1 MNRNPPIKE
10 NIFQYPTYSHYVVQ
24 YQGDIEK
31 EFLNYPTYYVNI
43 INDRY
48 AIISLPQEVQEVS
61 ELPYFSTIV
70 AIKPY
75 DMYTLQE
82 ISPLEASQASFLQLN
97 LPLNL
102 TGRDT
107 LVAIVDTGIDYLNE
121 EFMDYEGNTRIEYI
135 WDQTLDFIDRPNR
148 VKVPFG
154 VTYSKEDIQAAINLS
169 KAGGDPYSIVPSK
182 DEIGHGTEMTGIIG
196 STGKNPQLK
205 GVVPNCKFV
214 IVKLIEDYSFQKQFN
229 IKIPTYNVTSVFFAL
244 NFLYNYELTSP
255 FPMVI
260 YFPLGTSLGS
270 HRGNDLLS
278 KYIDNICLI
287 SGIVVVS
294 GTGNERASGGHTS
307 GILSTSE
314 PTKTIELDVS
324 PEQENIVVE
333 IWTEPPN
340 IISLDIIS
348 PSGENTGVI
357 NHLINAT
364 TTYTFL
370 FEKTEVKVNYYV
382 PEESSGSQLI
392 RVRFSN
398 LQPGIWIFRVIGD
411 LILDGVFDAWIPQ
424 QGISVGGTHF
434 IPADPYGTITS
445 PGNATVLVTAAA
457 YNQNNNNI
465 LNYSGMAF
473 NTNYAGVI
481 DVAAGGVNALTV
493 APNNKT
499 AIVNG
504 TSVAAAIVAGACS
517 MLFEWGDVQGNNPNM
532 YAQTIKA
539 YLARGVT
546 QRPGDI
552 YPNPQWGYGILNIF
566 AMFQNIT

>member
-10 NIFQYPTYSHYVVQ
+10 NIFKDSTYSHYVVQ

-31 EFLNYPTYYVNI
+31 EFLNYPNFFINI
-43 INDRY
+43 INDSY
-48 AIISLPQEVQEVS
+48 AIISLPEEVQEIS

-75 DMYTLQE
+75 DIYTLQE
-82 ISPLEASQASFLQLN
+82 ISPLQASQASLLQLN

-102 TGRDT
+102 TGRNT
-107 LVAIVDTGIDYLNE
+107 IVAIVDTGIDYLNE

-148 VKVPFG
+148 IKVPFG
-154 VTYSKEDIQAAINLS
+154 VTYSKEDIQEAITLS
-169 KAGGDPYSIVPSK
+169 KSGGDPYSIVPSK
-182 DEIGHGTEMTGIIG
+182 DEIGHGTEMAGIIG
-196 STGKNPQLK
+196 STGKNPQLR

-214 IVKLIEDYSFQKQFN
+214 VVKLIEDYTFQKQFN
-229 IKIPTYNVTSVFFAL
+229 IKVPTYNVTVVFFAF
-244 NFLYNYELTSP
+244 NFLSNYQLMSN

-260 YFPLGTSLGS
+260 YFPLGTSLGN
-270 HRGNDLLS
+270 HKGNDLLS
-278 KYIDNICLI
+278 KYIDSICMI
-287 SGIVVVS
+287 SGIVVVT
-294 GTGNERASGGHTS
+294 GTGNERASGGHAS
-307 GILSTSE
+307 GVLSTSD

-357 NHLINAT
+357 NYLKNT
-364 TTYTFL
+364 TITYSFL
-370 FEKTEVKVNYYV
+370 FEKTEVKVNYYI
-382 PEESSGSQLI
+382 PEESSGFQLI
-392 RVRFSN
+392 RIRFTK
-398 LQPGIWIFRVIGD
+398 LQPGIWIFRVIGN

-424 QGISVGGTHF
+424 EGISVGGTHF
-434 IPADPYGTITS
+434 IPADPYGTITG
-445 PGNATVLVTAAA
+445 PGNSTVLVTVAA

-473 NTNYAGVI
+473 SSNYAGVI

-517 MLFEWGDVQGNNPNM
+517 MLFEWGDIQGNNPNM
-532 YAQTIKA
+532 YAQTIKT

-546 QRPGDI
+546 QRPGDV

>member
-10 NIFQYPTYSHYVVQ
+10 NIFKYPTYSHYVVQ

-31 EFLNYPTYYVNI
+31 EFSNYPTYYVNI

-48 AIISLPQEVQEVS
+48 AIISLPEEVQEIS

-102 TGRDT
+102 TGRNT
-107 LVAIVDTGIDYLNE
+107 LVAIIDTGIDYLNE

-148 VKVPFG
+148 IKVPFG
-154 VTYSKEDIQAAINLS
+154 VTYSKEDIQEAINLS
-169 KAGGDPYSIVPSK
+169 RSGGDPYSIVPSK

-214 IVKLIEDYSFQKQFN
+214 VVKLIEDYGFQKQFN
-229 IKIPTYNVTSVFFAL
+229 VKIPTFNVTSVFFAL
-244 NFLYNYELTSP
+244 NFLYKYELMSN

-260 YFPLGTSLGS
+260 YFPLGTSLGN
-270 HRGNDLLS
+270 HKGTDLLS
-278 KYIDNICLI
+278 RYIDSICMI
-287 SGIVVVS
+287 NGIVVVT
-294 GTGNERASGGHTS
+294 GTGNERASGGHAS
-307 GILSTSE
+307 GVLSASE
-314 PTKTIELDVS
+314 PTRTIELDVS
-324 PEQENIVVE
+324 PEQENIIVE

-357 NHLINAT
+357 NHLINTT

-370 FEKTEVKVNYYV
+370 FEKTEVKVNYYI
-382 PEESSGSQLI
+382 PEESSGFQLI
-392 RVRFSN
+392 RVRFTK
-398 LQPGIWIFRVIGD
+398 LQPGIWIFRVVGD
-411 LILDGVFDAWIPQ
+411 LILDGVFNAWIPQ
-424 QGISVGGTHF
+424 EGISVGGTHF

-445 PGNATVLVTAAA
+445 PGNATILVTAAA

-504 TSVAAAIVAGACS
+504 TSVAAAIAAGACS

-546 QRPGDI
+546 PRPGDI
-552 YPNPQWGYGILNIF
+552 YPNPQWGFGILNIF
-566 AMFQNIT
+566 VMFQNIT

>member
-10 NIFQYPTYSHYVVQ
+10 NIFKDPTYSHYVVQ

-31 EFLNYPTYYVNI
+31 EFQNYPNYYVNI
-43 INDRY
+43 INDSY
-48 AIISLPQEVQEVS
+48 AVISLPEEIKEIS

-107 LVAIVDTGIDYLNE
+107 LVAVIDTGIDYLNE

-148 VKVPFG
+148 IKVPFG
-154 VTYSKEDIQAAINLS
+154 VAYSKEDIQAAINLS
-169 KAGGDPYSIVPSK
+169 KSGGDPYSIVPSK
-182 DEIGHGTEMTGIIG
+182 DEIGHGTEMTGLIG
-196 STGKNPQLK
+196 STGKNPQLR
-205 GVVPNCKFV
+205 GVVPNCKFI
-214 IVKLIEDYSFQKQFN
+214 IVKLIEDYTFKRQFDV
-229 IKIPTYNVTSVFFAL
+229 KIPAFNVTSIFFAF
-244 NFLYNYELTSP
+244 NFLSKYQLMSK

-260 YFPLGTSLGS
+260 YFPLGTSLGT
-270 HRGNDLLS
+270 HKGNDLLS
-278 KYIDNICLI
+278 KYIDSICMI
-287 SGIVVVS
+287 SGIVVVT
-294 GTGNERASGGHTS
+294 GTGNERASGGHAS
-307 GILSTSE
+307 GVLSASE

-324 PEQENIVVE
+324 PEQENIIVE

-357 NHLINAT
+357 NHLINT
-364 TTYTFL
+364 TITYTFL
-370 FEKTEVKVNYYV
+370 FEKTEVKVNYYI

-392 RVRFSN
+392 RIRFSR
-398 LQPGIWIFRVIGD
+398 LQPGIWIFRIIGN
-411 LILDGVFDAWIPQ
+411 LILDGAFNAWIPQ

-445 PGNATVLVTAAA
+445 PGNSTILVTVAA

-473 NTNYAGVI
+473 STNYAGVI

-546 QRPGDI
+546 QRPGDV

-566 AMFQNIT
+566 VMFQNIT